1 MSMSYS
7 YWWSEI
13 QTIRKTSYFQTSV
26 QQFFRLYRLLLLI
39 QVNTRINIMWWG
51 LLDQWSTTPE
61 ILNRFSCR
69 TLFSEY
75 LLCNN
80 CCGQNLINILISYLN
95 FGCVTIW
102 WASFV
107 HIEGSKWPVAA
118 TWVPGHLV
126 KLTFSWQTFGL
137 QERQRQLHLQKIAMW
152 RPSVTCKI
160 GNFLIL
166 QIINYLGFLALKI
179 PLGYKVSI
187 SLEFTSDA

>member
-1 MSMSYS
+1 MSYS

-80 CCGQNLINILISYLN
+80 CCGQNLIFWYLIWILVVWPFDGPALCTLRAANGLWLPLEYL
-95 FGCVTIW
+95 GTWSSWPSAGRPLVYKKDR
-102 WASFV
+102 
-107 HIEGSKWPVAA
+107 GSC
-118 TWVPGHLV
+118 
-126 KLTFSWQTFGL
+126 
-137 QERQRQLHLQKIAMW
+137 
-152 RPSVTCKI
+152 TCKR
-160 GNFLIL
+160 L
-166 QIINYLGFLALKI
+166 QCEDHLSLAKL
-179 PLGYKVSI
+179 VT
-187 SLEFTSDA
+187 F